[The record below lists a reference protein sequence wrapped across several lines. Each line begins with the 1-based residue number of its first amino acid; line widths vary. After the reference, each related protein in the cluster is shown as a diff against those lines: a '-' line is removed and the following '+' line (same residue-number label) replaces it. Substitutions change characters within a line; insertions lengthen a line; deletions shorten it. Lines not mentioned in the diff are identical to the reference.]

1 MANFGSKETIIA
13 SIQLHFNRLN
23 AGEISAEQMDELVDL
38 TRELHDRMVILR
50 YKSYEQH
57 VFGVQNQEIDITQ
70 HSFSSEESIT
80 EYVTES
86 PVETIV
92 AADEPQVIAEKITEE
107 PFFDFSLFD
116 EKPTES
122 TSEKP
127 TPTEFDLFGA
137 AYEEKSISETEETTD
152 FEAVQESTTQFVE
165 EESFVPEIKVEAPIE
180 KPVAQ
185 QVAPSVSTK
194 DADRFFSK
202 IPRLEDSMG
211 SRMMI
216 PKLSTLVGSFGFNEK
231 LQCISELFGGSSE
244 AFNSAIQQ
252 LDIQSDFAA
261 AKSVMQAMAEE
272 NHWDL
277 EKEMTIEFVQKVERR
292 FL

>member
-13 SIQLHFNRLN
+13 SIQSHFNRLN
-23 AGEISAEQMDELVDL
+23 AGEISAEEMDELVDL
-38 TRELHDRMVILR
+38 TRELHDRIVILR

-57 VFGVQNQEIDITQ
+57 VFGVQNQETDISQ
-70 HSFSSEESIT
+70 HSFSTEESTT
-80 EYVTES
+80 EFVTES
-86 PVETIV
+86 PLETIV
-92 AADEPQVIAEKITEE
+92 EADEPQVVAEKITEE
-107 PFFDFSLFD
+107 PIFDFSLFD

-122 TSEKP
+122 TPEK
-127 TPTEFDLFGA
+127 PTEFDLFGIGS
-137 AYEEKSISETEETTD
+137 EEESILETEDTTD

-180 KPVAQ
+180 TPVAH
-185 QVAPSVSTK
+185 QVTPSVSTE

-261 AKSVMQAMAEE
+261 AKSVMQTMAEE

>member
-23 AGEISAEQMDELVDL
+23 AGEISAEQMDELVEL

-92 AADEPQVIAEKITEE
+92 VADEPQVIAEKITEE

-116 EKPTES
+116 EKPAES
-122 TSEKP
+122 TSEK
-127 TPTEFDLFGA
+127 PTEFDLFGA
-137 AYEEKSISETEETTD
+137 ASEEESISETEETSD
-152 FEAVQESTTQFVE
+152 FEAVQESTNQVVE
-165 EESFVPEIKVEAPIE
+165 ESIVPELNIE
-180 KPVAQ
+180 KAVETPVEQ
-185 QVAPSVSTK
+185 QTTPTK
-194 DADRFFSK
+194 ITEDADRFFSK
-202 IPRLEDSMG
+202 IPSLEDSMG

-261 AKSVMQAMAEE
+261 AKFVMQAMAEE